1 MGYKNVCLEC
11 RRTENLG
18 TNYEKI
24 VAKKCPK
31 CAEKMLFVSHLFK
44 PPKKSNDKL
53 WKVAIF
59 LIQNGFSFQHVY
71 KIKENEN
78 SLSEELVSY
87 PITISDAKVFIKTYK
102 EQAIDIL
109 TR

>member
-11 RRTENLG
+11 RRVENLG
-18 TNYEKI
+18 TDYNNFI
-24 VAKKCPK
+24 TNNCPE
-31 CAEKMLFVSHLFK
+31 CSEKMFFVSHLFK

-59 LIQNGFSFQHVY
+59 LIQNGFSFQHIY
-71 KIKENEN
+71 RKKEN

-87 PITISDAKVFIKTYK
+87 PIAMSDAKTFVEKYK

-109 TR
+109 TS